1 MAGKSKKKSVDEIPK
16 NMTLLEASDFWDKHS
31 LLDYEGVKDTE
42 FEIDIQYEEF
52 VFSLKPELAHQIFA
66 LAEKK
71 GISSHTLI
79 QDWLQEKV
87 ASPGP

>member
-1 MAGKSKKKSVDEIPK
+1 MIGKDKTKRVDEIPK
-16 NMTLLEASDFWDKHS
+16 NMTIMEASDFWDEHS
-31 LLDYEGVKDTE
+31 PLDYEGVKDVE

-52 VFSLKPELAHQIFA
+52 IFSLKPELAHQIFA

-71 GISSHTLI
+71 GISSQTLI

-87 ASPGP
+87 ASQ